1 MARVVITDLADA
13 DTADILEEITREAGH
28 RIARKYNA
36 RIESLY
42 ERLADHPESCQAR
55 PKLGAHIRVGVVY
68 PYLVIY
74 RHVSGDDTVSII
86 RVVSGRRKLTRK
98 LLHGA

>member
-1 MARVVITDLADA
+1 MARVIITDPADA
-13 DTADILEEITREAGH
+13 DTAKILEEITREAGY
-28 RIARKYNA
+28 RIASKYNA
-36 RIESLY
+36 RIESLFAM
-42 ERLADHPESCQAR
+42 LADHPESCQAR

-74 RHVSGDDTVSII
+74 RHVSGDGTVSII
-86 RVVSGRRKLTRK
+86 RVVNGRRKLTRK